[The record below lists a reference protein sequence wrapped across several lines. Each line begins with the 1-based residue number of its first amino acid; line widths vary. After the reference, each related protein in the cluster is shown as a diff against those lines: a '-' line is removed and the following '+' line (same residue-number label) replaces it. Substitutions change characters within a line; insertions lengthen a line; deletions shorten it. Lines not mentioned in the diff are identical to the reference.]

1 MFVIPR
7 EITRGI
13 IDNIISKV
21 DRAFGPLKTCR
32 FLPCA
37 RKISKFVSTRDH
49 RFLIVHVREICEILF
64 SLRTTII
71 RNRLITVQASWHELL
86 RKFSALW
93 SFVSTKRI
101 MYCKIKDIAVN

>member
-13 IDNIISKV
+13 IGNITSKV

-37 RKISKFVSTRDH
+37 RKISKFVSTRNH
-49 RFLIVHVREICEILF
+49 RFLIVHVREICEICEILF

-93 SFVSTKRI
+93 SFVSTT
-101 MYCKIKDIAVN
+101 YYVL